1 VGNKKLWIL
10 GGLVVILIAAFLLIS
25 GLTGWVFS
33 SERVFNVPGG
43 LVAYNT
49 IVNDYAVKTDGLVS
63 EKQVREIF
71 TILKNVHDNF
81 NKLWNENYPI
91 KMVQLEGMTLSKTEN
106 GSIRVEMN
114 EWDPAISAVG
124 NGQTL
129 ELKRTWMG
137 KWVLVENKDP
147 YSPE

>member
-10 GGLVVILIAAFLLIS
+10 GGLVVILIAAFLLVS
-25 GLTGWVFS
+25 GLTGWVFD

-49 IVNDYAVKTDGLVS
+49 IVNDYAVITNGTVT

-71 TILKNVHDNF
+71 TILKNVKDNF

-91 KMVQLEGMTLSKTEN
+91 KMVQLESMTISKTEN
-106 GSIRVEMN
+106 GSIRVAMN
-114 EWDPAISAVG
+114 DWDPAISAVG
-124 NGQTL
+124 NGQIL
-129 ELKRTWMG
+129 EFKRTWMG
-137 KWVLVENKDP
+137 KWVLVEKKDP